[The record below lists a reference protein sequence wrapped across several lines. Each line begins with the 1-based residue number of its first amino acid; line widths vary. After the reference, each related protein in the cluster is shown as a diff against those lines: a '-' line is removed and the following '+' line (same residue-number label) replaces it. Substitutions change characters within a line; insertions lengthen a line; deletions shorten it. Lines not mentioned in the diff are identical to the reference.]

1 MSLVEVKKQ
10 FITSLEME
18 KHMKSVY
25 YQCLGAKMMAY
36 VNSNNFTEYE
46 LGKVF
51 EQIYLTLLQE
61 EERDLRDEAN
71 GKGD

>member
-1 MSLVEVKKQ
+1 
-10 FITSLEME
+10 
-18 KHMKSVY
+18 MKTIY
-25 YQCLGAKMMAY
+25 YQRLGAKIMAY
-36 VNSNNFTEYE
+36 VNSKNFTEYE